1 MTDHVRVERSD
12 GVLAITLNRPERRN
26 AITVAM
32 YGVLADAIAGA
43 FEDGETRVITIR
55 GEGVDFAAGNDLADF
70 LEADPRGEDIPV
82 WRLLRALAECQI
94 PIVAAVHG
102 NCVGIGTTMLL
113 HCDLV
118 IAAEDSR
125 FSMPFVDLGLV
136 PEAASSLLFP
146 RLAGRRRAARYLLLA
161 EPFGADEALT
171 VGLASHVVP
180 LLALDQ
186 KLTELT
192 GKLLAKPRE
201 ALRLTQALLR
211 QGAQDEI
218 LERMKLESSKFAE
231 RLDSQE
237 TLWFPEWE
245 FGGPYYQNPQGYEQF
260 NPVDHVAK
268 WRTPILVIHGEQ
280 DFRVPYTQGLGSFT
294 AAQRRGIE
302 SRLLIFPEENHWV
315 LKAADSVLW
324 YHTVLGWLDAHLK
337 DSPHQPSTP

>member
-180 LLALDQ
+180 LSALDQ
-186 KLTELT
+186 MLTELT

-237 TLWFPEWE
+237 TK
-245 FGGPYYQNPQGYEQF
+245 
-260 NPVDHVAK
+260 DA
-268 WRTPILVIHGEQ
+268 I
-280 DFRVPYTQGLGSFT
+280 T
-294 AAQRRGIE
+294 AFFQRRKG
-302 SRLLIFPEENHWV
+302 
-315 LKAADSVLW
+315 
-324 YHTVLGWLDAHLK
+324 
-337 DSPHQPSTP
+337 